1 MPDTDV
7 TSKSANYREVSRLSQ
22 RGLASSRTKEKG
34 VKTVLEE
41 EEKEEVDDVI
51 SSRRSRTQLSRPGEC
66 SDTPGRQ
73 NGL

>member
-7 TSKSANYREVSRLSQ
+7 TSKSANYREVSRLEE
-22 RGLASSRTKEKG
+22 RGSASSRMKEKE
-34 VKTVLEE
+34 VKTPVKEE
-41 EEKEEVDDVI
+41 EEEDVI